1 MLIGMK
7 RLDPTTVEFRD
18 SCAADLRPDAQR
30 FFAQAGTNGHISV
43 TKPPPRSAAR
53 HARRALQCCAIRK
66 AACRRGRFF
75 HARRLRR
82 LGLVSPDRRSR
93 TASNRI
99 TLEVILK
106 SIVVTAA
113 AALVLAAP
121 AVSFAQSSNGSLTRA
136 QVIQE
141 LVDLESVGYQP
152 SRGNDNTYPDD
163 IQSAQRRLDAKRLAA
178 RKAAEAA
185 YGPAVAGAAQA
196 GKPAAGAR

>member
-1 MLIGMK
+1 M
-7 RLDPTTVEFRD
+7 
-18 SCAADLRPDAQR
+18 
-30 FFAQAGTNGHISV
+30 
-43 TKPPPRSAAR
+43 
-53 HARRALQCCAIRK
+53 
-66 AACRRGRFF
+66 
-75 HARRLRR
+75 
-82 LGLVSPDRRSR
+82 
-93 TASNRI
+93 
-99 TLEVILK
+99 K

-163 IQSAQRRLDAKRLAA
+163 IQAAQRRLDAKRLAA

-185 YGPAVAGAAQA
+185 HGPAVAGAAQA
-196 GKPAAGAR
+196 GKPAAGAQ

>member
-1 MLIGMK
+1 M
-7 RLDPTTVEFRD
+7 
-18 SCAADLRPDAQR
+18 
-30 FFAQAGTNGHISV
+30 
-43 TKPPPRSAAR
+43 
-53 HARRALQCCAIRK
+53 
-66 AACRRGRFF
+66 
-75 HARRLRR
+75 
-82 LGLVSPDRRSR
+82 
-93 TASNRI
+93 
-99 TLEVILK
+99 K

-163 IQSAQRRLDAKRLAA
+163 IQAAQRRLDAKRLAT
-178 RKAAEAA
+178 RKTAETA
-185 YGPAVAGAAQA
+185 YGPAVAGTAQA